1 MDTLATPPA
10 VVAAL
15 DALERALLRDPAA
28 IEAAIGALR
37 RALAA
42 LAQARPMP
50 AADTLERLRQRG
62 RQLAEMARLRLQST
76 ARLQRALEPVS
87 NTLVY
92 SRRG

>member
-1 MDTLATPPA
+1 MDPLAPPPA
-10 VVAAL
+10 LVAAL

-37 RALAA
+37 RALTA

-50 AADTLERLRQRG
+50 AADTLGQLRQRG

-76 ARLQRALEPVS
+76 ARLQTALEPV
-87 NTLVY
+87 TYTRVY